1 MRKARIKVTQ
11 VSAVYHCISRI
22 VGEAYLLDDK
32 CKETFRGY
40 MWQQAEFAGLQIL
53 TYCLMTNHIHILLR
67 VPAPSEICDAELLER
82 VQALYGPEAME
93 TLRLREEFERGGKI
107 PRKIRERLL
116 KRMGDVS
123 AFMKELKQRFS
134 RFYNQS
140 HERFGTLWA
149 ERFKSVL
156 VEDGSEALRIVA
168 AYIDLNSMRAGLAG
182 DPKDYRFCGYAE
194 ALAGDARAQAGLLS
208 VMGAADWAKGAA
220 EYRMRLYVEGGKAG
234 ESGKAVFDRAKIL
247 EVLRAGGVIECGEA
261 LHLRIRYFKD
271 GLVLGSEAY
280 VNGIFQEFR
289 SHFSPRR
296 RTGARKLRWLP
307 FADLRTMRDLKKN
320 AVS

>member
-1 MRKARIKVTQ
+1 MRKARIKVTHLT
-11 VSAVYHCISRI
+11 AVYHCISRI
-22 VGEAYLLDDK
+22 VGEAYLLDDE
-32 CKETFRGY
+32 CKEKFRSY

-67 VPAPSEICDAELLER
+67 VPTPSEVSDAELVDR
-82 VQALYGPEAME
+82 VQALYGPEAVE
-93 TLRLREEFERGGKI
+93 TLRLREDLERGGKI

-123 AFMKELKQRFS
+123 VFMKELKQRFS
-134 RFYNQS
+134 RFYNHS

-156 VEDGSEALRIVA
+156 VEDESEALRIVA
-168 AYIDLNSMRAGLAG
+168 AYIDLNSMRANLARIPRITGFAGMARRWAGCPGAGGVVERDGPGGLG
-182 DPKDYRFCGYAE
+182 R
-194 ALAGDARAQAGLLS
+194 
-208 VMGAADWAKGAA
+208 GAA

-234 ESGKAVFDRAKIL
+234 ESGKAVFDRAEIL
-247 EVLRAGGVIECGEA
+247 KVLRAGGVIGCGEA
-261 LHLRIRYFKD
+261 LRLRIRYFGD

-289 SHFSPRR
+289 SHFSPKRQ
-296 RTGARKLRWLP
+296 TGARKLRLLP
-307 FADLRTMRDLKKN
+307 FAELRTLRDLKKN
-320 AVS
+320 VVS

>member
-11 VSAVYHCISRI
+11 LTAVYHCISRI

-32 CKETFRGY
+32 CKEIFRGY

-67 VPAPSEICDAELLER
+67 VPAPSEISDAELLGR
-82 VQALYGPEAME
+82 VQALYGPEARE
-93 TLRLREEFERGGKI
+93 TVRLREELERGGKI

-116 KRMGDVS
+116 RRMGDVS

-134 RFYNQS
+134 RFYNQT

-156 VEDGSEALRIVA
+156 VEDESEALRTVA
-168 AYIDLNSMRAGLAG
+168 AYIDLNPSRAGLG
-182 DPKDYRFCGYAE
+182 DPKDYRFSGYGE
-194 ALAGDARAQAGLLS
+194 ALSGASRAQAGLLS
-208 VMGAADWAKGAA
+208 VMGAVDWAKGAG
-220 EYRMRLYVEGGKAG
+220 EYRMRLYVEGGHAG
-234 ESGKAVFDRAKIL
+234 ESGKVVFNRAQIL
-247 EVLRAGGVIECGEA
+247 KVLRAGGVIECGEA
-261 LHLRIRYFKD
+261 LRLRIRYFKD

-296 RTGARKLRWLP
+296 RTGARKLRGLP
-307 FADLRTMRDLKKN
+307 FAELRTLRDLKKN
-320 AVS
+320 VVS